1 MKKKVLEELDLQHKI
16 TIPFAETGD
25 KFNIPDTSPTGLV
38 NNTDGF
44 GFKYET
50 PIADGGEYFER
61 QQLNAIFYSVYAAV
75 KEIQEIAETAGFPI
89 DMTKA
94 LNVLD
99 IPNGGTNANNAQD
112 AANNILKDVAVNSSL
127 NNTDYVYIFADNAV
141 KKITLTNLV
150 NKIIPIG
157 FIYIQYRNQSTPD
170 ILFGTDGKWQDV
182 SAEYAGEFFRAVGGN
197 SGSFGTTQTE
207 GLPNITGMIDA
218 VSGLFKSNFSNGAF
232 SGGGDWRF
240 SPIQQNSGGGE
251 SAACYFSAS
260 SSNSIYGASTHVTP
274 YNSAIRIWKKIS

>member
-197 SGSFGTTQTE
+197 SSSFGVTQAE
-207 GLPNITGMIDA
+207 GLPNITGGVSSGTGVYQNGLSAFQVGNEVQFSVSQQQGVAKANLVFDA
-218 VSGLFKSNFSNGAF
+218 SISN
-232 SGGGDWRF
+232 
-240 SPIQQNSGGGE
+240 P
-251 SAACYFSAS
+251 
-260 SSNSIYGASTHVTP
+260 IYGASTHVTP
-274 YNSAIRIWKKIS
+274 YNSSIRIWKKIA

>member
-1 MKKKVLEELDLQHKI
+1 MEKKVLEELDLKHKI

-61 QQLNAIFYSVYAAV
+61 QQLNAIFYTVYAAV
-75 KEIQEIAETAGFPI
+75 KELQDIAIDAGFPI

-112 AANNILKDVAVNSSL
+112 AANNILKDVAVNSTL

-157 FIYIQYRNQSTPD
+157 FIYFQLRGQSTPD
-170 ILFGTDGKWQDV
+170 ALFGTSGKWQDI
-182 SAEYAGEFFRAVGGN
+182 SSTYAGEFFRAVGGDAA
-197 SGSFGTTQTE
+197 SFGGKQNE
-207 GLPNITGMIDA
+207 GLPEISGVSTGVDSSK
-218 VSGLFKSNFSNGAF
+218 VGSG
-232 SGGGDWRF
+232 SGCFTAQYASSGVLSGTGGTNYK
-240 SPIQQNSGGGE
+240 II
-251 SAACYFSAS
+251 FSAKR
-260 SSNSIYGASTHVTP
+260 SNSIYGTSAHVTP
-274 YNSAIRIWKKIS
+274 YNSSIRIWKKIS

>member
-197 SGSFGTTQTE
+197 SSSFGVTQAE
-207 GLPNITGMIDA
+207 GLPNITGGVSSGTGVYQNGLSAFQVSNEVQFSVSQTQGVAKANLGFDA
-218 VSGLFKSNFSNGAF
+218 SISN
-232 SGGGDWRF
+232 
-240 SPIQQNSGGGE
+240 P
-251 SAACYFSAS
+251 
-260 SSNSIYGASTHVTP
+260 IYGASTHVTP
-274 YNSAIRIWKKIS
+274 YNSSIRIWKKIA

>member
-1 MKKKVLEELDLQHKI
+1 MEKKVLEELDLQHKI

-38 NNTDGF
+38 NKTDGF

-50 PIADGGEYFER
+50 PITDGGEYFER

-75 KEIQEIAETAGFPI
+75 KELQDLAISAGFPV

-94 LNVLD
+94 LNVLP
-99 IPNGGTNANNAQD
+99 IKNGGTGANNKQD
-112 AANNILKDVAVNSSL
+112 AADNILKDVAVNSTL

-182 SAEYAGEFFRAVGGN
+182 SAEYAGEFFRAVGGD
-197 SGSFGTTQTE
+197 SAAFGSKQTE
-207 GLPNITGMIDA
+207 GLPNITGMIDP

-240 SPIQQNSGGGE
+240 SPVQENSSGSK
-251 SAACYFSAS
+251 SAECYFSAS

-274 YNSAIRIWKKIS
+274 YNSSIRIWKKIA

>member
-1 MKKKVLEELDLQHKI
+1 MEKKVLEELDLQHKI

-61 QQLNAIFYSVYAAV
+61 QQLNAIFYTVYAAV
-75 KEIQEIAETAGFPI
+75 KELQDIAIAAGFPI

-94 LNVLD
+94 LNVLP
-99 IPNGGTNANNAQD
+99 IENGGTGANNKQD
-112 AANNILKDVAVNSSL
+112 AANNILKDVAVNSTL
-127 NNTDYVYIFADNAV
+127 NNTDYVYIFTDNAV

-182 SAEYAGEFFRAVGGN
+182 SSEYAGEFFRAVGGN
-197 SGSFGTTQTE
+197 SSSFGTTQAE
-207 GLPNITGMIDA
+207 GLPDIQG
-218 VSGLFKSNFSNGAF
+218 GF
-232 SGGGDWRF
+232 SGYGHF
-240 SPIQQNSGGGE
+240 
-251 SAACYFSAS
+251 SAAVGACILEVPTSTYGSTREGSAYS
-260 SSNSIYGASTHVTP
+260 SIGIYASRSNSIYGASTHVTP
-274 YNSAIRIWKKIS
+274 YNSSIRIWKKIA

>member
-1 MKKKVLEELDLQHKI
+1 MEKKVLEELNLKHKI

-25 KFNIPDTSPTGLV
+25 KFNIPDTSPTGLI

-112 AANNILKDVAVNSSL
+112 VANNILKDVAVNSTL
-127 NNTDYVYIFADNAV
+127 NNTDYVYTFADNAV

-157 FIYIQYRNQSTPD
+157 FIYVQYRNQSTPD
-170 ILFGTDGKWQDV
+170 TLFGTDGKWQDV

-197 SGSFGTTQTE
+197 SGSFGTTQNE
-207 GLPNITGMIDA
+207 GLPEIYGGIQSGINI
-218 VSGLFKSNFSNGAF
+218 FKGTIGAF
-232 SGGGDWRF
+232 KVGTKYYDPSH
-240 SPIQQNSGGGE
+240 N
-251 SAACYFSAS
+251 AS
-260 SSNSIYGASTHVTP
+260 TQVDFNTVEFKASYYNLIYGASPHVTP

>member
-1 MKKKVLEELDLQHKI
+1 MEKKVLEELDLQHKI

-38 NNTDGF
+38 NKTDGF

-50 PIADGGEYFER
+50 PITDGGEYFER

-94 LNVLD
+94 LNVLP
-99 IPNGGTNANNAQD
+99 IKNGGTGANNKQD
-112 AANNILKDVAVNSSL
+112 AADNILKDVAVNSTL

-170 ILFGTDGKWQDV
+170 ILFGTDGEWQDV
-182 SAEYAGEFFRAVGGN
+182 SAEYAGEFFRAVGGD
-197 SGSFGTTQTE
+197 SAAFGSKQTE
-207 GLPNITGMIDA
+207 GLPDIRG
-218 VSGLFKSNFSNGAF
+218 GF
-232 SGGGDWRF
+232 SGYGHFGAAVGACILEVPVSTYGSTRE
-240 SPIQQNSGGGE
+240 G
-251 SAACYFSAS
+251 SAYSSIGIYAS
-260 SSNSIYGASTHVTP
+260 RSNSIYGASTHVTP

>member
-1 MKKKVLEELDLQHKI
+1 MADLNLQHKI
-16 TIPFAETGD
+16 NVPFAQNGD
-25 KFNIPDTSPTGLV
+25 KDEIPDTSAEGLV
-38 NNTDGF
+38 NNTDGL
-44 GFKYET
+44 GVKYET
-50 PIADGGEYFER
+50 PIGQGGEYYTREIINGA
-61 QQLNAIFYSVYAAV
+61 LYKVYAAV
-75 KEIQEIAETAGFPI
+75 KEIQEIAETAGFPV

-182 SAEYAGEFFRAVGGN
+182 SAEYAGEFFRALGGN
-197 SGSFGTTQTE
+197 SASFGVKQNE
-207 GLPNITGMIDA
+207 GLPNINGTLK
-218 VSGLFKSNFSNGAF
+218 VSGTVGAQWSSTGAF
-232 SGGGDWRF
+232 SVIVGGHGDYAGGGGN
-240 SPIQQNSGGGE
+240 PNSIGTFILNAGM
-251 SAACYFSAS
+251 S
-260 SSNSIYGASTHVTP
+260 SSIYGASTHVTP
-274 YNSAIRIWKKIS
+274 YNSAIKIWKKIS

>member
-1 MKKKVLEELDLQHKI
+1 MKKKVLEELDLKHKI

-94 LNVLD
+94 LNVLP
-99 IPNGGTNANNAQD
+99 IENGGTGANNKQD
-112 AANNILKDVAVNSSL
+112 AVNNFLKDVAVNSSL
-127 NNTDYVYIFADNAV
+127 NNTDYVYIFTDNAV

-157 FIYIQYRNQSTPD
+157 FIYVQYRNQSTPD
-170 ILFGTDGKWQDV
+170 TLFGTDGKWQDV

-197 SGSFGTTQTE
+197 SASFGITQAE
-207 GLPNITGMIDA
+207 GLPDIIG
-218 VSGLFKSNFSNGAF
+218 GF
-232 SGGGDWRF
+232 SGYGHFGAAVGACVLEV
-240 SPIQQNSGGGE
+240 PVATYANTKEG
-251 SAACYFSAS
+251 SAYSSVGIYAS
-260 SSNSIYGASTHVTP
+260 RSNSIYGASTHVTP
-274 YNSAIRIWKKIS
+274 YNSAIRIWKKIA

>member
-1 MKKKVLEELDLQHKI
+1 MEKKVLEELDLQHKI

-25 KFNIPDTSPTGLV
+25 KFNIPDNSPTGLV

-50 PIADGGEYFER
+50 PIANGGEYFER
-61 QQLNAIFYSVYAAV
+61 QQLNAIFYTVYAAV
-75 KEIQEIAETAGFPI
+75 KELQDLAISAGFPV
-89 DMTKA
+89 DMVKA
-94 LNVLD
+94 LNVLN
-99 IPNGGTNANNAQD
+99 IENGGTGANNQQ
-112 AANNILKDVAVNSSL
+112 AAADNILKNVAVNSSL
-127 NNTDYVYIFADNAV
+127 NNADYVYIFADNAV

-182 SAEYAGEFFRAVGGN
+182 SAEYAGEFFRAVGGD
-197 SGSFGTTQTE
+197 SSSFGATQAE
-207 GLPNITGMIDA
+207 GLPNITGTIDP
-218 VSGLFKSNFSNGAF
+218 VSGLFKSNFRNGAF

-240 SPIQQNSGGGE
+240 SPVQQNSGGNE
-251 SAACYFSAS
+251 SAVCYFSAS
-260 SSNSIYGASTHVTP
+260 NSNSIYGASTHVTP
-274 YNSAIRIWKKIS
+274 YNSAVRIWKKIA

>member
-1 MKKKVLEELDLQHKI
+1 MEKKVLEELDLKHKI

-38 NNTDGF
+38 NKTDGF

-94 LNVLD
+94 LNVLG
-99 IPNGGTNANNAQD
+99 ILNGGTNANNAQD
-112 AANNILKDVAVNSSL
+112 AANNILKDVAVNSTL
-127 NNTDYVYIFADNAV
+127 NNRDYVYIFADDTV

-182 SAEYAGEFFRAVGGN
+182 SSEYAGEFFRAVGGN
-197 SGSFGTTQTE
+197 SGSFGTTQNE
-207 GLPNITGMIDA
+207 GLPDIQG
-218 VSGLFKSNFSNGAF
+218 GF
-232 SGGGDWRF
+232 SGYGHFGAAVGACVLEVPTSTYGSTRE
-240 SPIQQNSGGGE
+240 G
-251 SAACYFSAS
+251 SAYSSIGIYAS
-260 SSNSIYGASTHVTP
+260 RSNSIYGASTHVTP
-274 YNSAIRIWKKIS
+274 YNSAVRIWKKIA